1 MNCKT
6 IILIAAFALAG
17 PVTASAQANRVGLYA
32 FHIAQVG
39 ECSLLDWHI
48 NVESSGEIVG
58 VVGFDGRR
66 ARLQGT
72 MQKNDTF
79 QLTGREM
86 ASGRP
91 VTVNGAV
98 ARSKLTMTIV
108 GSDGPCDGKTVK
120 LGRLTDGG
128 TG

>member
-1 MNCKT
+1 MSKT
-6 IILIAAFALAG
+6 IILIAAFTLARPG
-17 PVTASAQANRVGLYA
+17 TASAQANWAGLYA
-32 FHIAQVG
+32 FHMAQVG

-48 NVESSGEIVG
+48 NVEPSGEIVG

-66 ARLQGT
+66 ARLEGT
-72 MQKNDTF
+72 MQKNGTL
-79 QLTGREM
+79 QLTGHEM

-91 VTVNGAV
+91 VTVNGAI

-120 LGRLTDGG
+120 LSRLTDRRAG
-128 TG
+128 

>member
-1 MNCKT
+1 MNRRT
-6 IILIAAFALAG
+6 ITLVAALALAG
-17 PVTASAQANRVGLYA
+17 PITAQANGAGLYA
-32 FHIAQVG
+32 FHMAQVG

-72 MQKNDTF
+72 MQKNGIL
-79 QLTGREM
+79 QLTGYEM

-91 VTVNGAV
+91 VTVNGTV
-98 ARSKLTMTIV
+98 VRSTLTMTIV
-108 GSDGPCDGKTVK
+108 GSGGPCVGKTVK
-120 LGRLTDGG
+120 LGRLKDGG
-128 TG
+128 AG